1 MDPHPPP
8 APPAAGPTT
17 DQIAESLTALDEAM
31 WRMAALLR
39 TWASAAQ
46 IESAAAHR
54 LLAVIERL
62 PGVRTTDIAR
72 YRGVS
77 LSTVS
82 RQIDRLVQLGL
93 VAVQPDE
100 CDQRVHRLHTTEA
113 GLRSLQDVRDATV
126 RRVAGQLDP
135 DRVRQLV
142 DITAGLPTAV
152 RLLDGAHAPAGC
164 GDTAAPTD
172 RTPAATPAGRMPAAT
187 TDGVPPAS
195 TGQPHRDHVAV

>member
-8 APPAAGPTT
+8 ADPTT

-39 TWASAAQ
+39 SWASAAQ
-46 IESAAAHR
+46 VESAAAHR
-54 LLAVIERL
+54 LLAVIEHL

-93 VAVQPDE
+93 VAVAPDE
-100 CDQRVHRLHTTEA
+100 CDQRVHRLRATGA
-113 GLRSLQDVRDATV
+113 GLRSLQDVRAATV
-126 RRVAGQLDP
+126 RRVADRLDP
-135 DRVRQLV
+135 DQVRQLV
-142 DITAGLPTAV
+142 DVTAGLLTAV
-152 RLLDGAHAPAGC
+152 RLLDRAGPQTRC
-164 GDTAAPTD
+164 GDAAAP
-172 RTPAATPAGRMPAAT
+172 
-187 TDGVPPAS
+187 S
-195 TGQPHRDHVAV
+195 GQTHRDHVAV